1 MKVAEKEVEFE
12 SLEEEYGRLS
22 ARFTDLEAMLLRTQ
36 VSLEQKQLLRY
47 EQQCNFLPSKE
58 IMTDRPT
65 DRLTNPPTD

>member
-36 VSLEQKQLLRY
+36 VSLEQNNYSDTSSSVTSCPLRK
-47 EQQCNFLPSKE
+47 L
-58 IMTDRPT
+58 
-65 DRLTNPPTD
+65 